1 MYIQRSNII
10 HREEIYRV
18 LIDDI
23 SGMDDSELKMVCLR
37 YLKSAIGKDVFIL
50 PLDVRWVDDR
60 QAEVFVKVSTGDK
73 KYWQGER

>member
-37 YLKSAIGKDVFIL
+37 YLKSVLDEDTSIL